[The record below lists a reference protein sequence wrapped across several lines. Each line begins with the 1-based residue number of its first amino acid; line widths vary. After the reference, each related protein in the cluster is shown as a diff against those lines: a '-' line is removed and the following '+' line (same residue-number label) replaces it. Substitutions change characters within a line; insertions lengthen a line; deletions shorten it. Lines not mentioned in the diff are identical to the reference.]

1 MIEVNKNDYQDIQN
15 IKNIEVPIYPIEIID
30 ILLKDY
36 EFMKK
41 FIDYKRDAF
50 LALLNIFN
58 TIVIHDKTLNLN
70 FEKKIID
77 WKEFFEIMNNSAKE
91 YTRAGK
97 DFYKIKENN
106 NININFQLIDENF
119 LEPIM
124 KKIFYNIYKSYLK
137 KFPYWGDSEQQN
149 DYINIDLKEQLDIN
163 NIRCYWH
170 FKGVIFIQDT
180 KLKNPFFFKVEF
192 SGKPKFLLV
201 FFDLI
206 KLEYLRR
213 NEKNLK
219 TYIDII
225 GDKIIAQNLE
235 ILDVDFEL

>member
-1 MIEVNKNDYQDIQN
+1 
-15 IKNIEVPIYPIEIID
+15 
-30 ILLKDY
+30 
-36 EFMKK
+36 
-41 FIDYKRDAF
+41 
-50 LALLNIFN
+50 
-58 TIVIHDKTLNLN
+58 
-70 FEKKIID
+70 
-77 WKEFFEIMNNSAKE
+77 MNNSAKE
-91 YTRAGK
+91 FTRAGK

-106 NININFQLIDENF
+106 KININFQLIDENF

-124 KKIFYNIYKSYLK
+124 KKIFDNIYKSYLK
-137 KFPYWGDSEQQN
+137 KFPYWGDTEQQN
-149 DYINIDLKEQLDIN
+149 DYINIDLKDQLDIN

-170 FKGVIFIQDT
+170 FKGVIFVQDT
-180 KLKNPFFFKVEF
+180 KLRNPFFFKVEF
-192 SGKPKFLLV
+192 SGKPKFQIV

-213 NEKNLK
+213 NENNLK